1 MDKIMDKF
9 NSGQRVQ
16 QQPPVDRISIQLLYL
31 HSYSQSFSNPAMDG
45 NGEVANIFTDDARE
59 GGEKWKYEVQEKSCL

>member
-1 MDKIMDKF
+1 
-9 NSGQRVQ
+9 
-16 QQPPVDRISIQLLYL
+16 
-31 HSYSQSFSNPAMDG
+31 MDG